1 MPFLTHFDLLE
12 RPVSLIPNS
21 RLYFPSDSHERVMT
35 PLSYAIE
42 RGEGIIKVSGEVGTG
57 KTLMCRMLTA
67 GLVETKAVAYIL
79 NPQNDPDWIVSA
91 VCREFGLE
99 PEQSLDPF
107 HLLNEFLL
115 EQYHQNR
122 SAVLVIDEA
131 QALGLEGLEAV
142 RRLSNLETDTAKL
155 LQIVLFGQPELDR
168 LLRSHALRQLNQR
181 IVFSFIIPPLEEDTM
196 VEYIRFRVIRSSGN
210 LAAAQ
215 RLFDDQAMRRI
226 ARVSGGVPRLAN
238 IIADKSLLAAFS
250 ADARRVTRRHVDEAI
265 ADSANLLPRWGGPRA
280 VSAAGPAIAAGLV
293 VGIVSLWAFIDAATV
308 DTAAG
313 GWSLSAA
320 LADLLGG
327 SGGP

>member
-1 MPFLTHFDLLE
+1 MPFLAHFDLLE
-12 RPVSLIPNS
+12 RPFSLTPNS

-57 KTLMCRMLTA
+57 KTLMCRILTA

-91 VCREFGLE
+91 ICREFGLE
-99 PEQSLDPF
+99 PEQSLDSF

-155 LQIVLFGQPELDR
+155 LQIVLFG
-168 LLRSHALRQLNQR
+168 
-181 IVFSFIIPPLEEDTM
+181 
-196 VEYIRFRVIRSSGN
+196 
-210 LAAAQ
+210 
-215 RLFDDQAMRRI
+215 
-226 ARVSGGVPRLAN
+226 
-238 IIADKSLLAAFS
+238 
-250 ADARRVTRRHVDEAI
+250 
-265 ADSANLLPRWGGPRA
+265 
-280 VSAAGPAIAAGLV
+280 
-293 VGIVSLWAFIDAATV
+293 
-308 DTAAG
+308 
-313 GWSLSAA
+313 
-320 LADLLGG
+320 
-327 SGGP
+327 